1 MSLKVIE
8 VIIIEDDPM
17 VSEIN
22 RTFVNSIQGFN
33 VVDAAATAAEGIK
46 KTAEHMPDLALIDV
60 YLPDQDGLSL
70 LQELRKINIPTD
82 AILLTAAHDT
92 ETIERAF
99 RYGAV
104 DYILKPFKFQRLKMA
119 LESYTLM
126 RMKLKSLDTLS
137 QQEIDQLKNSRHP
150 AMGEEEVIGEIPKGL
165 NDLTMKQVL
174 LYMIK
179 TPFAMSAEEVA
190 EGLGLARVTAR
201 RYLEYLD
208 IIGKVKVDLQYG
220 SVGRPVKRY
229 KIT

>member
-1 MSLKVIE
+1 LKPIK

-17 VSEIN
+17 VAGIN
-22 RTFVNSIQGFN
+22 KTFVNSVPGFA
-33 VVDAAATAAEGIK
+33 VVDTAGTAAEGIA
-46 KTAEHMPDLALIDV
+46 KTTVQMPDLALIDV

-70 LQELRKINIPTD
+70 LQELRRINIPTD

-104 DYILKPFKFQRLKMA
+104 DYILKPFKFQRLKIA
-119 LESYTLM
+119 LESYNMM
-126 RMKLKSLDTLS
+126 RMKLDSMDSLS
-137 QQEIDQLKNSRHP
+137 QQEIDHLKNSRRLT
-150 AMGEEEVIGEIPKGL
+150 MGEEEGMADIPKGL

-174 LYMIK
+174 LFMLK
-179 TPFAMSAEEVA
+179 TPYAMSAEEVA

-208 IIGKVKVDLQYG
+208 IIGRVSVDLQYG
-220 SVGRPVKRY
+220 SVGRPIKKY
-229 KIT
+229 KIS

>member
-1 MSLKVIE
+1 MKLIE

-17 VSEIN
+17 VAEIN
-22 RTFVNSIQGFN
+22 KTFVNSVPGFT
-33 VVDAAATAAEGIK
+33 VVDTAGTATEGIA
-46 KTAEHMPDLALIDV
+46 KTTVRMPDLALIDV

-70 LQELRKINIPTD
+70 LQELRRINIPTD

-119 LESYTLM
+119 LESYNMM
-126 RMKLKSLDTLS
+126 RMKLNSMDSLS
-137 QQEIDQLKNSRHP
+137 QQEIDHLKNSRHLT
-150 AMGEEEVIGEIPKGL
+150 MGEEEGMADIPKGL

-174 LYMIK
+174 LFMIK
-179 TPFAMSAEEVA
+179 TPYAMSAEEVA

-208 IIGKVKVDLQYG
+208 IIGRVSVDLQYG
-220 SVGRPVKRY
+220 SVGRPVKKY
-229 KIT
+229 KIS

>member
-1 MSLKVIE
+1 MKPIK

-17 VSEIN
+17 VAGIN
-22 RTFVNSIQGFN
+22 KTFVNSVPGFA
-33 VVDAAATAAEGIK
+33 VVDTAGTAAEGIA
-46 KTAEHMPDLALIDV
+46 KTTVQMPDLALIDV

-70 LQELRKINIPTD
+70 LQELRRINIPTD

-104 DYILKPFKFQRLKMA
+104 DYILKPFKFQRLKIA
-119 LESYTLM
+119 LESYNMM
-126 RMKLKSLDTLS
+126 RMKLDSMDSLS
-137 QQEIDQLKNSRHP
+137 QQEIDHLKNSRRLT
-150 AMGEEEVIGEIPKGL
+150 MGEEEGMADIPKGL

-174 LYMIK
+174 LFMLK
-179 TPFAMSAEEVA
+179 TPYAMSAEEVA

-208 IIGKVKVDLQYG
+208 IIGRVSVDLQYG
-220 SVGRPVKRY
+220 SVGRPIKKY
-229 KIT
+229 KIS